1 MAQLYDVEENE
12 GADDNINTSSPQ
24 NISFGFRNKQR
35 PEEIKIPRRRGRP
48 PGSTNRNT
56 SSKTKSTTGV
66 EQMWSEGAA
75 LILGITS
82 AAFATN
88 VMGNRK
94 YVMTEAEAKSA
105 ATGLIYCL
113 FQYKQI
119 REFALA
125 TKLDTPWAI
134 ALRGFWPYLSRV
146 FVKDIIEN
154 VIMGFN
160 QPKQPKQKP
169 VTRDAG
175 SSNIGVPNTGSN
187 GTGNVPSE
195 NGDNFNPT
203 IVLGANWRS
212 DG

>member
-1 MAQLYDVEENE
+1 MAALQDVEENDGE
-12 GADDNINTSSPQ
+12 IDRENTSSPN
-24 NISFGFRNKQR
+24 NISFGFRNRQR

-56 SSKTKSTTGV
+56 SSRTKSTTGV
-66 EQMWSEGAA
+66 EQLWSEGAA
-75 LILGITS
+75 LILGFSS
-82 AAFATN
+82 AVLAQQIMN
-88 VMGNRK
+88 NRK

-105 ATGLIYCL
+105 ATGLIVCL

-125 TKLDTPWAI
+125 TKIDTPWAI

-160 QPKQPKQKP
+160 KPKQPERNTGRNSNRESNSGP
-169 VTRDAG
+169 IR
-175 SSNIGVPNTGSN
+175 SSNVP
-187 GTGNVPSE
+187 PE
-195 NGDNFNPT
+195 NGDNFNPSIIIGT
-203 IVLGANWRS
+203 DWRD